1 MLINKML
8 IDQAM
13 SKKRAQEKLNFEILA
28 TLVGSMGGILTTG
41 HAIYAQRL
49 QGWL

>member
-1 MLINKML
+1 ML

-13 SKKRAQEKLNFEILA
+13 SKKRAQEKLLNFEILA

-49 QGWL
+49 Q